1 MGRGGQYECESCHT
15 SPVGIT
21 PLFLAARNGNS
32 ELVKALV
39 RAKAEVNK
47 VGGSQCIGPLH
58 WAAHKEYS
66 EVALF
71 LIEHGGDVLL
81 KDGEGRTPLSMASLV
96 LAEKMIGQGLNTHTW
111 LGVGWGVG
119 CFATVCCILHM
130 AVVVGN
136 LISAPPLP
144 SPAPPMCR
152 CCQEAQ
158 QGHHCQPAAG
168 PGGHVG

>member
-1 MGRGGQYECESCHT
+1 MGGDTDVGRGGQYECESCHA

-47 VGGSQCIGPLH
+47 VGGSQRIGPLH

-96 LAEKMIGQGLNTHTW
+96 LAEKMIGQGLNMHTW
-111 LGVGWGVG
+111 LGWGGGVG
-119 CFATVCCILHM
+119 VLRYC
-130 AVVVGN
+130 VVHTSQGSGSGQSY
-136 LISAPPLP
+136 LCP
-144 SPAPPMCR
+144 SPSLPC
-152 CCQEAQ
+152 
-158 QGHHCQPAAG
+158 PA
-168 PGGHVG
+168 HV

>member
-1 MGRGGQYECESCHT
+1 MRTWVDIRNFSESLYL
-15 SPVGIT
+15 SLAGIT

-39 RAKAEVNK
+39 RAGADVNK
-47 VGGSQCIGPLH
+47 LGGAQRIGPLH

-96 LAEKMIGQGLNTHTW
+96 LAEKMIGQRAQMQLHT
-111 LGVGWGVG
+111 VAG
-119 CFATVCCILHM
+119 CFLACSTTCVIH
-130 AVVVGN
+130 
-136 LISAPPLP
+136 ST
-144 SPAPPMCR
+144 R
-152 CCQEAQ
+152 Q
-158 QGHHCQPAAG
+158 
-168 PGGHVG
+168 